1 MLGSVRS
8 NFAVLIGIVYYFMA
22 AIIMFNILIAFMTDI
37 FDKVY
42 QQGEAKWRA
51 MQMSTVA
58 ENLYFRSRG
67 YRDREKRRLLNPAV
81 VHFMT
86 RAVRDE
92 NRYRDE
98 DQEGQADEAYEESV
112 KRLKLK
118 QRYYEKL
125 QNKFGNRM
133 AKSLKK
139 LDEII
144 L

>member
-1 MLGSVRS
+1 
-8 NFAVLIGIVYYFMA
+8 
-22 AIIMFNILIAFMTDI
+22 
-37 FDKVY
+37 
-42 QQGEAKWRA
+42 
-51 MQMSTVA
+51 
-58 ENLYFRSRG
+58 
-67 YRDREKRRLLNPAV
+67 
-81 VHFMT
+81 MT

-125 QNKFGNRM
+125 HNKFGNRM